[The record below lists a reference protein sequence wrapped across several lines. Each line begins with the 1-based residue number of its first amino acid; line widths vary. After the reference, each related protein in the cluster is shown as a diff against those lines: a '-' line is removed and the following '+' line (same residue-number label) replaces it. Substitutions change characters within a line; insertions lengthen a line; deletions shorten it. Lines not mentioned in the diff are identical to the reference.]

1 MALIRRG
8 IHFGSYGS
16 VDDGAAVFGRLAE
29 AARAAEDAG
38 FDAISVPDH
47 VHQNRVGGGPPPP
60 CSRRTPC
67 LGRSRSPP
75 ASARLFSLV
84 SPVTLRAPGLLAKAV
99 TTLDVISGGR
109 AVLGVGAGW
118 DVAEHE
124 AYGIEFP
131 GLGERFDRLD
141 EELAICRAMFGAG
154 PASFSGKFYA
164 LRDAYNSP
172 RPVRGSIPVLVAG
185 GGEKRTLDLVA
196 RYGDACNVSAG
207 APADVRHKFDVL
219 DAHCERVGRDPA
231 EITRTVFAFDTSDLA
246 ALAASARSLAAVGAD
261 GMIIV
266 GPADPAL
273 IGPVGAVLAEAFSR
287 LARGGR
293 PPARRGPPWSARL
306 PRCGSS
312 GR

>member
-1 MALIRRG
+1 VALIRRG

-29 AARAAEDAG
+29 AARAAEEAG

-47 VHQNRVGGGPPPP
+47 VHQNRVGGGPASPMFEAY
-60 CSRRTPC
+60 TV
-67 LGRSRSPP
+67 LGALALATS
-75 ASARLFSLV
+75 SATLFSLV

-118 DVAEHE
+118 DAAEHE

-131 GLGERFDRLD
+131 GLGERFSRLD
-141 EELAICRAMFGAG
+141 EELAICRAMFGTERTAF
-154 PASFSGKFYA
+154 AGKFYA
-164 LRDAYNSP
+164 VRDAYNSP

-196 RYGDACNVSAG
+196 RYADACNVFAG
-207 APADVRHKFDVL
+207 DPADVRHKFDVL
-219 DAHCERVGRDPA
+219 SRHCERIGRDPA
-231 EITRTVFAFDTSDLA
+231 EITRTVFAFDTSDLG

-266 GPADPAL
+266 GPTDPAA
-273 IGPVGAVLAEAFSR
+273 IGPVGAVLAEAFP
-287 LARGGR
+287 G
-293 PPARRGPPWSARL
+293 
-306 PRCGSS
+306 
-312 GR
+312 